1 MVQKAT
7 EESGENGRK
16 HVIKKAGQNTVKT
29 YKREES
35 NHRKREKKQWKL
47 EEKLWQY

>member
-16 HVIKKAGQNTVKT
+16 HVVKKAGQNTEKNLQ
-29 YKREES
+29 KR
-35 NHRKREKKQWKL
+35 RK
-47 EEKLWQY
+47 